1 MGDIPACPLPP
12 GVGAV
17 GGGVSI
23 EIRSESVRCHLIGM
37 HPQFRFIVLVLMTGL
52 SQ

>member
-1 MGDIPACPLPP
+1 MSTAAKG
-12 GVGAV
+12 GV
-17 GGGVSI
+17 VSI
-23 EIRSESVRCHLIGM
+23 EIRSKSVQCHLIGM